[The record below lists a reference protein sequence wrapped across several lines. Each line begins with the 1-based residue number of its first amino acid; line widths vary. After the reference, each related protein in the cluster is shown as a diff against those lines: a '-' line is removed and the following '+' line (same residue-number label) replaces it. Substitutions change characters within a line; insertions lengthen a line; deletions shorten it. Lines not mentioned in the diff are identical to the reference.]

1 MKTKKALNG
10 KPYAG
15 NPHVRFDEGEV
26 ASAATSRRGSLLY
39 NKNKLMTIA
48 AVAVSA
54 ALPMAAN
61 AAFTSTT
68 NIVVNGVSWTV
79 TLDTDNNTA
88 MIGDGTGS
96 TSSGGHAAISSTA
109 YPVSGG
115 QVVTIPST
123 ITVEGT
129 DYRVTTLGTKSFASI
144 PIGLGVIIPTS
155 VTAIWNYAFN
165 ATQTANYCV
174 KGPDSVTDVASQTY
188 QTISASAKYVS
199 FKNSARRFIFV
210 GPNVKLSGSYNPFLD
225 TNGSASE
232 LTVLVP
238 SRSDNTTWD
247 SANTGTG
254 NKDFGGGDKT
264 TICRYGPAQEFD
276 LLMGDTYV
284 TAIPTTA
291 NALTNVLNWAQTFKT
306 AFNLDTRISIT
317 NAFVIEEGLITAEKM
332 QYATFNSLMFKVETQ
347 AQLDSVLAVVPAHV
361 PVALDASDSKVELT
375 VPQGREVWVR
385 LSADGRQG
393 KYTPKIRGLI
403 ISFF

>member
-1 MKTKKALNG
+1 MKK
-10 KPYAG
+10 
-15 NPHVRFDEGEV
+15 
-26 ASAATSRRGSLLY
+26 LL
-39 NKNKLMTIA
+39 NKLGAA
-48 AVAVSA
+48 AVAVGVA
-54 ALPMAAN
+54 FPMAAK
-61 AAFTSTT
+61 ASFTETT

-79 TLDTDNNTA
+79 TLDTADKTA
-88 MIGDGTGS
+88 KIGDGEDQTHT
-96 TSSGGHAAISSTA
+96 TSSPAISSTA

-115 QVVTIPST
+115 QVVAIPS
-123 ITVEGT
+123 IVTVDGI
-129 DYRVTTLGTKSFASI
+129 DYRVTTLGTKSFYNI
-144 PIGLGVIIPTS
+144 PIGLGAIIPTS
-155 VTAIWNYAFN
+155 VTNICNYAFSY
-165 ATQTANYCV
+165 TKTANYCV
-174 KGPDSVTDVASQTY
+174 KGPDSVADAASQTY
-188 QTISASAKYVS
+188 QTISASAKFVS
-199 FKNSARRFIFV
+199 LKNSARRFIFV

-225 TNGSASE
+225 TQGLAEE

-247 SANTGTG
+247 SATTGTD

-347 AQLDSVLAVVPAHV
+347 AQLDSVLSVVPAHV